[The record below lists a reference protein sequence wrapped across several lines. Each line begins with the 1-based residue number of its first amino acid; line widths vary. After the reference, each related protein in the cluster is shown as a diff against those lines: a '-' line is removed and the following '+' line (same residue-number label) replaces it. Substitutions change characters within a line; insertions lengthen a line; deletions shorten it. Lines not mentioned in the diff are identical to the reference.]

1 MERYL
6 IDTDIIIDH
15 LKGEEKSRDFLK
27 RMKAEN
33 ADILYSVI
41 TKAELYAGVRPRE
54 EEGVKRLLESMDEV
68 GINGEIA
75 EAGGRYKNRFHASHG
90 LLLPDALIAAS
101 AKRVGATLVTLNTKH
116 YPMRDIK
123 IEVPYKRSG

>member
-15 LKGEEKSRDFLK
+15 LKGEEKSRNFLK

-41 TKAELYAGVRPRE
+41 TKY
-54 EEGVKRLLESMDEV
+54 
-68 GINGEIA
+68 
-75 EAGGRYKNRFHASHG
+75 F
-90 LLLPDALIAAS
+90 
-101 AKRVGATLVTLNTKH
+101 
-116 YPMRDIK
+116 
-123 IEVPYKRSG
+123 